1 MQVSR
6 LICKMKEES
15 MGDTDGVITKQLW
28 DKIGTLSQSRLAH
41 ATDALAMIW
50 SGMIGPLDPLAP
62 EPKFASSVVPILSP
76 NWHRVRLALLK
87 SISTGAFID
96 VQFYAY
102 DTIDNG
108 LVLDPRPLFTSSIV
122 IEEWAPAIMTRE

>member
-6 LICKMKEES
+6 LICKMREES
-15 MGDTDGVITKQLW
+15 MGDTEGVVTKQLW
-28 DKIGTLSQSRLAH
+28 DKIGTLSRSQLTY

-50 SGMIGPLDPLAP
+50 SGMIGPLDLLTP
-62 EPKFASSVVPILSP
+62 EPIFASSLAPIFSP

-102 DTIDNG
+102 NAIGNA
-108 LVLDPRPLFTSSIV
+108 LPLDPRPLFTSSIV
-122 IEEWAPAIMTRE
+122 IEEWAPVIMIRK